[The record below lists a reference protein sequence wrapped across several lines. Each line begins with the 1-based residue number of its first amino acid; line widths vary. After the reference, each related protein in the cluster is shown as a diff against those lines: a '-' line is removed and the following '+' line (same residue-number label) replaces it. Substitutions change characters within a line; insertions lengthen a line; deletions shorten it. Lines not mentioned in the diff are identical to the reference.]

1 MRYAR
6 ARHNKTGVRT
16 VPQRL
21 LFLRPPDL
29 PQDDSDA
36 EHKKYRLRMARW
48 STKVAVVMGVF
59 VVAGA
64 WALSPIGFAR
74 AADVKAQ
81 IDKALEPI
89 QQQQANLASQL
100 AEVKAT
106 QARDSRRLA
115 VSLSNGVASEIRSLR
130 LKICK
135 GLPTED
141 RDRLWREIGRLQDE
155 YSELRGA
162 PYNVP
167 SCGEL

>member
-1 MRYAR
+1 M
-6 ARHNKTGVRT
+6 
-16 VPQRL
+16 PQRL
-21 LFLRPPDL
+21 MFLRPPDL
-29 PQDDSDA
+29 PQKDTPE
-36 EHKKYRLRMARW
+36 EHRKYRLKLARW
-48 STKVAVVMGVF
+48 QSKIAVVIGVF
-59 VVAGA
+59 AVAGA

-74 AADVKAQ
+74 AADVKQQ

-89 QQQQANLASQL
+89 QEQQAKLASEL
-100 AEVKAT
+100 SEVKAT

-135 GLPTED
+135 GSED
-141 RDRLWREIGRLQDE
+141 RDRHWREIERLQSE
-155 YSELRGA
+155 YSELRGQ

>member
-1 MRYAR
+1 MRYPR
-6 ARHNKTGVRT
+6 AHDNKTGVRT
-16 VPQRL
+16 VQRL

-29 PQDDSDA
+29 PQNDTPE
-36 EHKKYRLRMARW
+36 EHMKYRRSLAKW
-48 STKVAVVMGVF
+48 STKVAVVIGVF
-59 VVAGA
+59 AVAGA

-74 AADVKAQ
+74 AADVQQQ
-81 IDKALEPI
+81 ITKALEPI
-89 QQQQANLASQL
+89 QDEAAKLKS
-100 AEVKAT
+100 EIVEIKT
-106 QARDSRRLA
+106 IQARDSRRLA

-141 RDRLWREIGRLQDE
+141 RDRHWREIGRLQDE

>member
-1 MRYAR
+1 M
-6 ARHNKTGVRT
+6 
-16 VPQRL
+16 PQRL

-59 VVAGA
+59 VVAVA

-74 AADVKAQ
+74 AGDMQSK
-81 IDKALEPI
+81 IDEALKPL
-89 QQQQANLASQL
+89 QQQQTELKAQV
-100 AEVKAT
+100 AEVKAI
-106 QARDSRRLA
+106 QARDSKRLA

-135 GLPTED
+135 GLPNED
-141 RDRLWREIGRLQDE
+141 RDRYWREISRLQDE

-162 PYNVP
+162 SYNVP